1 MEATILDTH
10 STLFQ
15 AVALAN
21 AVFAYASNAD
31 NLGVLGD
38 AVALMAHKHV
48 SFDILPGEA
57 TFK

>member
-1 MEATILDTH
+1 M
-10 STLFQ
+10 
-15 AVALAN
+15 AN

-48 SFDILPGEA
+48 SFDILPGKEP
-57 TFK
+57 FK